1 MIERE
6 VIEMYS
12 NRTEDELIYFS
23 AILSIASHSDD
34 RERCNK
40 IEDELFYSSVIL
52 STASLS

>member
-12 NRTEDELIYFS
+12 NRTELIYFS
-23 AILSIASHSDD
+23 AILRIASHSDD

-40 IEDELFYSSVIL
+40 KEDELKTPEDRGVFDRAEV
-52 STASLS
+52 